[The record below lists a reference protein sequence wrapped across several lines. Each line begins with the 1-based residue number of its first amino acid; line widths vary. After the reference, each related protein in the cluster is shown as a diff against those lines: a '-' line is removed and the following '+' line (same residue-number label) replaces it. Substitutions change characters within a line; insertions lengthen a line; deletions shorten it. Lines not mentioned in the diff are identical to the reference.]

1 MDRKKNGKMQEKGSK
16 SERKELKGKRDE
28 RKKTEEKGNGKK
40 RKEIEKKLQERI
52 LGSII
57 TQIIN
62 CQSNKRRK
70 INLTSIHA
78 TIH

>member
-1 MDRKKNGKMQEKGSK
+1 M
-16 SERKELKGKRDE
+16 ERKQ
-28 RKKTEEKGNGKK
+28 KKTERNYDM
-40 RKEIEKKLQERI
+40 I

-70 INLTSIHA
+70 IDLTSIHA
-78 TIH
+78 AIH

>member
-1 MDRKKNGKMQEKGSK
+1 MR
-16 SERKELKGKRDE
+16 ERRQ
-28 RKKTEEKGNGKK
+28 REEKGIGKETKENG
-40 RKEIEKKLQERI
+40 EI

-70 INLTSIHA
+70 IDLTSIHA

>member
-1 MDRKKNGKMQEKGSK
+1 MR
-16 SERKELKGKRDE
+16 ERRQ
-28 RKKTEEKGNGKK
+28 REEKGNGKET
-40 RKEIEKKLQERI
+40 KETERNYDMI

-70 INLTSIHA
+70 IDLTSIHA
-78 TIH
+78 AIH